1 MDLFTDDP
9 EAYLAADRRFAIAE
23 GRTLPDRVHGAGLFA
38 DISGF
43 TPLTEALAKEL
54 GPQRGSEELS
64 RNLNRVLHAVIE
76 QVDLQGGD
84 VIYFAGDAITAW
96 FDGDDGSRGAAA
108 GLAIQHTMGEV
119 GHVVTPG
126 GTEVTLAIKVAIA
139 VGDARRFVVGDP
151 SVQLLDVLAGRIV
164 DELADAEHLA
174 EKGDVVLARS
184 AIASLDGR
192 FVARER
198 RTDHE
203 SGSVVD
209 VLDHLAEV
217 PPTTTSISLHRG
229 LGEELVRPWLLPV
242 VYQRLTTGRGEFFSE
257 MRSAYPVF
265 LRFGGIDF
273 DDDPEADSKLDR
285 FVRVVQTTLSS
296 YGGNLLQLNLGDKGA
311 YLYGVFGSPH
321 AHEDDAARACAAAL
335 DLLALDDDL
344 AVADLQIGITH
355 GRLFSGTSG
364 HALRRTFTCLG
375 DSVNLAARLM
385 SKAPAGQA
393 YVSEE
398 VRDAVGDSLVTEFV
412 ADMVVKGKTEG
423 VRVHS
428 LVGTRRGPVKR
439 GVRYPLPMVGRDN
452 EMAVL
457 LAARDTA
464 AGGVGQVV
472 GVAAEAGRGKSRL
485 ISELVRGLPSAGFA
499 VAWGEAQSFGRT
511 SSYLVWQE
519 VWRTIFGLDDEASD
533 AQQRRVIERR
543 LETVQRGHSRRA
555 PLLSGLLGVDIDDND
570 LTITFDAKLRK
581 TSLESLLVDVLRART
596 SEGPL
601 AIVLEDCHLID
612 PLSRDLLE
620 VLVRSAAT
628 LSVVFY
634 VAYRP
639 VDGPG
644 GGLGLS
650 ELPYFGEIVLGELA
664 SDDAKKVIVAK
675 TRQLFGDDAVLAK
688 VLVDLVVERAQG
700 NPFYVEE
707 LVSYLHGVGIDP
719 ADPDAVM
726 HLSVPVSL
734 QRLVLSRI
742 DMLDEA
748 PRSTLKVASVVG
760 RSFDTPSVHGVYPEL
775 GTVDDVDGRLDEAC
789 RAELLSV
796 DRVEDRS
803 WLFRHI
809 VTRDVAYES
818 LPFGTR
824 TMLHQRAGAHIEAL
838 GADAVEQSLDLLAYH
853 YLRSD
858 IDDKKR
864 DYVLRAGIAAQAR
877 YANDAAA
884 EYFRTALPLV
894 DDVERVPL
902 LRRLGKVLE
911 LRGGWADA
919 EATFAESAEL
929 AAALGLDAE
938 RARSLSGLAECLRK
952 QGRFDEARA
961 QLTIADETFTALG
974 DDAGLGVVF
983 HLRGTLSSQQGRYE
997 EARAAYESSLAIRER
1012 LDDRAA
1018 VGALLSNLAVVAE
1031 SEGDLETARA
1041 MNERALAVREQ
1052 VGDRWAISVSL
1063 NNLGMVAHLQNDFAA
1078 AERRFEA
1085 SMQLA
1090 AEVGDRWIV
1099 AVGHHNLGNARLGL
1113 GHLVE
1118 AGAEFLEALEAYED
1132 FGDRWSLALLI
1143 EDVVPLAIALD
1154 KPSEALQL
1162 VGAADAMRR
1171 DLDAPRPPATVTLLE
1186 STIAGAQPS
1195 IDVTEGDAR
1204 LLGEQLTGVEL
1215 SELLRGLSTPII
1227 QE

>member
-1 MDLFTDDP
+1 MELFTDDP
-9 EAYLAADRRFAIAE
+9 EAYLAADRRFAISE
-23 GRTLPDRVHGAGLFA
+23 GRSLPDRVRGSGLFA

-108 GLAIQHTMGEV
+108 GLAIQRTMAEV
-119 GHVVTPG
+119 GHVVTPA
-126 GTEVTLAIKVAIA
+126 GTEVVLAIKVAIA
-139 VGDARRFVVGDP
+139 VGNARRFVVGDP

-184 AIASLDGR
+184 AITSLADR
-192 FVARER
+192 FVAREH
-198 RTDHE
+198 RTDDE
-203 SGSVVD
+203 SGSLVD
-209 VLDHLAEV
+209 VLDHLLEL
-217 PPTTTSISLHRG
+217 PPVMESISVHRD
-229 LGEELVRPWLLPV
+229 LDEELVRPWLLPV
-242 VYQRLTTGRGEFFSE
+242 VYQRLTAGRGEFFSE

-273 DDDPEADSKLDR
+273 DDDPDADTKLDR

-321 AHEDDAARACAAAL
+321 AHENDAARACAAAL
-335 DLLALDDDL
+335 DLLSLDDDL

-398 VRDAVGDSLVTEFV
+398 VRDAVGDSLVSEFV
-412 ADMVVKGKTEG
+412 GDMVVKGKTEG

-428 LVGTRRGPVKR
+428 LVGVRRGPVKR
-439 GVRYPLPMVGRDN
+439 GVRYPLPMVGRDD
-452 EMAVL
+452 EMATL
-457 LAARDTA
+457 LDARDLAAQG
-464 AGGVGQVV
+464 AGQFV

-485 ISELVRGLPSAGFA
+485 ISELVRGLPSAGFT
-499 VAWGEAQSFGRT
+499 VAWGEAQSLGRT
-511 SSYLVWQE
+511 SSYLVWRE

-533 AQQRRVIERR
+533 AQQRRALELR
-543 LETVQRGHSRRA
+543 LEGVAPGHSRRA
-555 PLLSGLLGVDIDDND
+555 PLLAGLLGIDIDDND
-570 LTITFDAKLRK
+570 LTSSFDAKLRK
-581 TSLESLLVDVLRART
+581 TSLESLLVDAFRARAAD
-596 SEGPL
+596 GPL
-601 AIVLEDCHLID
+601 AVVLEDCHIID

-620 VLVRSAAT
+620 ALVRSAAA
-628 LSVVFY
+628 LPVVFY

-639 VDGPG
+639 VDVPG
-644 GGLGLS
+644 GDLGLG
-650 ELPYFGEIVLGELA
+650 ELPYFREIVLGELGPNDA
-664 SDDAKKVIVAK
+664 RKVIDAKA
-675 TRQLFGDDAVLAK
+675 RQLFGAEVVCAP
-688 VLVDLVVERAQG
+688 VLVDLMIERAQG
-700 NPFYVEE
+700 NPFYIEE
-707 LVSYLHGVGIDP
+707 LVSYLYGIGIDP
-719 ADPDAVM
+719 ADPEAVA
-726 HLSVPVSL
+726 HLNVPVSL

-775 GTVDDVDGRLDEAC
+775 GTVENVDDLLDTAA
-789 RAELLSV
+789 RAELLNV

-809 VTRDVAYES
+809 VTREVAYES

-824 TMLHQRAGAHIEAL
+824 TMLHERAGAHLEAL
-838 GADAVEQSLDLLAYH
+838 GADVVEQSLDLLAYH
-853 YLRSD
+853 YLRSEVV
-858 IDDKKR
+858 DKKR

-884 EYFRTALPLV
+884 DYFRTALPLV
-894 DDVERVPL
+894 DDIERVPL

-919 EATFAESAEL
+919 EATFSESAEL
-929 AAALGLDAE
+929 AATLGLEAE

-952 QGRFDEARA
+952 QGRFDDARA
-961 QLTIADETFTALG
+961 QLAIADEIFTNVG
-974 DDAGLGVVF
+974 DEAGLGVVF
-983 HLRGTLSSQQGRYE
+983 HLRGTLSSQQGRYD
-997 EARAAYESSLAIRER
+997 EARAAYEASLEIRER
-1012 LDDRAA
+1012 LGDRAA
-1018 VGALLSNLAVVAE
+1018 VGSLLSNLAVVAE
-1031 SEGDLETARA
+1031 NEGDLETARVV
-1041 MNERALAVREQ
+1041 NRRALEVREE

-1063 NNLGMVAHLQNDFAA
+1063 NNLGMVDHLLHDYAA

-1099 AVGHHNLGNARLGL
+1099 AYGHHNLGNARLGL

-1118 AGAEFLEALEAYED
+1118 SSAEFLEALAAYED
-1132 FGDRWSLALLI
+1132 FGDRWSLSLLI

-1154 KPSEALQL
+1154 KPFEALQL
-1162 VGAADAMRR
+1162 VGAADALRR
-1171 DLDAPRPPATVTLLE
+1171 ELDAPRPPATVALLDATIAAAA
-1186 STIAGAQPS
+1186 STI
-1195 IDVTEGDAR
+1195 DLTEGDAR
-1204 LLGEQLTGVEL
+1204 RLGEQLDAAEL
-1215 SELLRGLSTPII
+1215 SDLIRGLGAPATAG
-1227 QE
+1227 